1 MITKFT
7 PGLKH
12 QWSYL
17 KVMDA
22 FTEFKFLT
30 LALNSAVGQN
40 GWHGLKEVHSFDS
53 FSPHRSVYLVTLSP
67 QGVRVEP
74 KQKSKRLRFT
84 EPSPWTELHLI
95 FTTALGGKY

>member
-1 MITKFT
+1 MITKFL

-22 FTEFKFLT
+22 YTEFKFLT

-67 QGVRVEP
+67 QGQSEWSRN
-74 KQKSKRLRFT
+74 KSQNGYGLL
-84 EPSPWTELHLI
+84 SPHLGLSFI
-95 FTTALGGKY
+95 

>member
-1 MITKFT
+1 MITKFL

-67 QGVRVEP
+67 QGQSEWSRN
-74 KQKSKRLRFT
+74 KSQNGYGLLSPRLGLSF
-84 EPSPWTELHLI
+84 I
-95 FTTALGGKY
+95 